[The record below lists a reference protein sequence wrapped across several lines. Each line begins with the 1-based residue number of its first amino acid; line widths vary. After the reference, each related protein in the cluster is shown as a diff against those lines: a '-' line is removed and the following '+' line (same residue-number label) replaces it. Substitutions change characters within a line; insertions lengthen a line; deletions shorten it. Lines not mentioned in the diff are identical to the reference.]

1 MPDVWRE
8 PAAGGICRSNWRK
21 PVAPDDLLAR
31 GSRREARRLPVESPQ
46 HIIREGCVRQ
56 AARVHATGTIGI
68 SRAGDGSPA
77 PPLQPVGAR
86 RPRCGVRLP
95 RIMPDNE
102 PAHDASVPFEL
113 TRTVPAFNEE
123 QMVVYSVLA
132 MGRVFGGG
140 YRRSPMDGATR
151 ALVTPTSR
159 TPARRRRSR
168 LRPRSP
174 GVFRPVVAAAVK
186 RCEDEA
192 SLVSGLGPGRG
203 RRHGG
208 GARGTVSA
216 SCGSRASRH
225 RVALQFLRPTWN
237 HFAL

>member
-8 PAAGGICRSNWRK
+8 PAAGDVGGSNWRN

-46 HIIREGCVRQ
+46 HIIREGRVRQ
-56 AARVHATGTIGI
+56 AACVHATGTIGI
-68 SRAGDGSPA
+68 SRAGDGCPA
-77 PPLQPVGAR
+77 PPLQPVFAR

-132 MGRVFGGG
+132 MCRVFGGG
-140 YRRSPMDGATR
+140 YGRSPMDGATR
-151 ALVTPTSR
+151 ALVTATSLS
-159 TPARRRRSR
+159 PACRRRSR
-168 LRPRSP
+168 LRPRPRGASH
-174 GVFRPVVAAAVK
+174 PVVAGGVK

-192 SLVSGLGPGRG
+192 TLVSGLGPGRG

-208 GARGTVSA
+208 GARGTASA
-216 SCGSRASRH
+216 FCDSRASRH
-225 RVALQFLRPTWN
+225 RVALQFLRPTRN